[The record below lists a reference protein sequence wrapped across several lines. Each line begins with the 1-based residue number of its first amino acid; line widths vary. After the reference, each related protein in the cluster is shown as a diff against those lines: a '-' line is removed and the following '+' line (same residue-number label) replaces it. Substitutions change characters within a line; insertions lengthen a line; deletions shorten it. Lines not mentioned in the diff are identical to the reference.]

1 MERNTNIIKSIFT
14 ISFTEVGKDA
24 MLNGLKTLSR
34 QYHDQYHSKNAY
46 KVIPI
51 LYLMPTKPFR

>member
-34 QYHDQYHSKNAY
+34 QYHDQYHSRNAY

-51 LYLMPTKPFR
+51 